1 MKKCPLIIVV
11 LLFMLLG
18 FKQANAKTALSLG
31 RKMPA
36 ATQSQILRQSGLA
49 TAPIEGSKA
58 DSIKKVIALF
68 KKRDIDKIA
77 EKIAFPLHREYPIP
91 DIKNKDEFKQRFTEV
106 FDEVLIDK
114 IVNSTME
121 QWSEMGWRG
130 IMLDNGILWMGNSDG
145 VIPAVN
151 YQSDFEKKLRQD
163 LIEKDKQS
171 VHASL
176 QSFKEPIYKI
186 KTKNYLIRID
196 ELNNSGYRYA
206 SWKIG
211 KKESS
216 KPDIVLE
223 NGVWEFQGSAEN
235 HVIVFTNGDY
245 VYKVYRNIV
254 GEANTPDF
262 TLEVEKDGRTMLR
275 ESGTFFVE

>member
-1 MKKCPLIIVV
+1 MKSCNLIFVIA
-11 LLFMLLG
+11 LFMLVGFNQVNSKNDLLG
-18 FKQANAKTALSLG
+18 AKKTVSV
-31 RKMPA
+31 
-36 ATQSQILRQSGLA
+36 TQSQISYQSRLTA
-49 TAPIEGSKA
+49 APIEGSKA

-68 KKRDIDKIA
+68 KEGDIDKIA
-77 EKIAFPLHREYPIP
+77 EKIAFPLQREYPIP
-91 DIKNKDEFKQRFTEV
+91 DINNKDEFKQRFAEV
-106 FDEVLIDK
+106 FDKVLIDK
-114 IVNSTME
+114 IVNSKME

-145 VIPAVN
+145 VITAVN

-171 VHASL
+171 VHVSL

-186 KTKNYLIRID
+186 KTNNYLIRID
-196 ELNNSGYRYA
+196 ELNNSEYRYA

-216 KPDIVLE
+216 KPDIVLK
-223 NGVWEFQGSAEN
+223 NGEWLSQGSAGN
-235 HVIVFTNGDY
+235 HVVIFTNGNY
-245 VYKVYRNIV
+245 IYKVYRNII

-262 TLEVEKDGRTMLR
+262 TLEVEKDGKKILN
-275 ESGTFFVE
+275 ESGSFLVE